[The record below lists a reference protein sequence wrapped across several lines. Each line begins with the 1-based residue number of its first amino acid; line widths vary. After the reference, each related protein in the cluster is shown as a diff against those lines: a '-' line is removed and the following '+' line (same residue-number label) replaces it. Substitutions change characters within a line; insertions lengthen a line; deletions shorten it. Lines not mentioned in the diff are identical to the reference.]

1 MIASRPSSQNWVP
14 FSAKIKCW
22 VSSYQFNIWCK
33 ITHEIENGTSKR
45 LELLRV
51 KHLDQSLW
59 WANDKTL
66 STSQIILIILFCTCA
81 LLLCTANCAIM
92 LNQNFFPDPNWHNLT
107 FLHPILSCRITY
119 WAWLKIVWICD
130 HVFIL
135 IIN

>member
-22 VSSYQFNIWCK
+22 VSSDQFNIWCK

-81 LLLCTANCAIM
+81 LLLCTANCAIQTSF
-92 LNQNFFPDPNWHNLT
+92 LTQTGIIWHFFIQFYCVESHTEHDWRLCEYVIM
-107 FLHPILSCRITY
+107 FLY
-119 WAWLKIVWICD
+119 
-130 HVFIL
+130 
-135 IIN
+135 